1 MQHYKKYIGERIKF
15 ERMMWDMTR
24 LQLAEKSGVS
34 VNTIERI
41 ENGENTTIDTILI
54 LAEALEIPW
63 ERLVKPVG
71 KGRLLLLEKNAYGS
85 YESSEE
91 ISERLGTRIKLPN
104 NPRPNP
110 AQAGPERG
118 WAYQKS

>member
-54 LAEALEIPW
+54 LAE
-63 ERLVKPVG
+63 
-71 KGRLLLLEKNAYGS
+71 
-85 YESSEE
+85 SSEE